1 MIAIASA
8 ENPHFRGWLRL
19 SAQVRARRAQSRTL
33 AEGLHLAQAAI
44 DAGITVHAWIV
55 RRGADEPGSEIG
67 RIVARLQRQA
77 VPGYELAA
85 PLYERIAPVERGAG
99 LMLVVASAADPLPVA
114 GREDLVF
121 LDGIQDPGN
130 VGTLLR
136 VAAAAGIGQVLGG
149 EGCADFWSPK
159 VVRAG
164 MGAQFRLRTTEGV
177 TVAELANALDGPWIA
192 CEAHDAESLWRTSMP
207 TGACGWIFGG
217 EGRGISAEAA
227 AVCRLRVRIPIA
239 PGVESLNVAAAA
251 AVCLFERR
259 RIADMSEDL
268 DAKMGD
274 DPQAPCKA
282 KSKGP

>member
-8 ENPHFRGWLRL
+8 GNPHFRGWLRL
-19 SAQVRARRAQSRTL
+19 STQVRARRAQRRTL

-44 DAGITVHAWIV
+44 DAGVTVHAWIV
-55 RRGADEPGSEIG
+55 RRGAHEAGSEAAG
-67 RIVARLQRQA
+67 IVARLQRLA

-99 LMLVVASAADPLPVA
+99 LMLVVASAADLLPVA
-114 GREDLVF
+114 AREDLVF

-136 VAAAAGIGQVLGG
+136 VAAAAGIGHVLGG

-177 TVAELANALDGPWIA
+177 TAAELARALDGPWIA
-192 CEAHDAESLWRTSMP
+192 CEAHEAESLWRAQVPS
-207 TGACGWIFGG
+207 GACGWIFGA
-217 EGRGISAEAA
+217 EGRGISAEAV
-227 AVCRLRVRIPIA
+227 AVCPLRVRIPIA

-259 RIADMSEDL
+259 RIADLREVP

-274 DPQAPCKA
+274 DP
-282 KSKGP
+282 